1 MKKVFAVLLA
11 LFVAVAFAG
20 VTVAADNAAKPAA
33 GGQDPAAVK
42 NGEQAA
48 PAATP
53 APAKKAG
60 AAPAVGGQDPAA
72 AKKGEKAAKTKP
84 QEVTGTIEAL
94 DAKAG
99 TFTVKGTTGNVDL
112 KAGDKV
118 KLGSFKVGDKV
129 TVKYAEGKATS
140 VKAAKAKK
148 AAAPG
153 EDPAA
158 VKKGEKAAPAPAPAA
173 PPAKK

>member
-1 MKKVFAVLLA
+1 MKKVLTVLLA

-20 VTVAADNAAKPAA
+20 VTVAADTAAKPAA
-33 GGQDPAAVK
+33 
-42 NGEQAA
+42 
-48 PAATP
+48 
-53 APAKKAG
+53 
-60 AAPAVGGQDPAA
+60 GGQDPAA

-140 VKAAKAKK
+140 VKAAKAKE